1 MDSNSK
7 RKKILPRTVAE
18 NIIASGAGS
27 AVGYAV
33 GAGGTHLALKKG
45 PYARRL
51 KKMSR
56 AKRLKEIRLMRG
68 MVGAGATAA
77 GGLAGLA
84 AKQRLRKA
92 RKNDSLTRKLAEL
105 R

>member
-1 MDSNSK
+1 MDSKK
-7 RKKILPRTVAE
+7 RQRILPRTVAE
-18 NIIASGAGS
+18 NILAAGAGS
-27 AVGYAV
+27 AVGYAA
-33 GAGGTHLALKKG
+33 GAGGTHLLLKKG

-51 KKMSR
+51 KKLDR
-56 AKRLKEIRLMRG
+56 ARRLKELRLMRG
-68 MVGAGATAA
+68 VMGAGATAV

-92 RKNDSLTRKLAEL
+92 REQDQLTRKLAEL